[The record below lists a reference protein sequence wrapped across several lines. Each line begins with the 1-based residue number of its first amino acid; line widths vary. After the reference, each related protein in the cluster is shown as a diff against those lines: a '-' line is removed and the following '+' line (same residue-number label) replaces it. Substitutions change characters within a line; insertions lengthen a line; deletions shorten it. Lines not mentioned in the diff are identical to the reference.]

1 MKFAKDI
8 QAKELLMCLP
18 SQTSRATS
26 AQTMKIKRTVVL
38 SHHLDLFK
46 GHDDLVELIGT
57 VLKSLA
63 AAADETNNNKEDDR
77 WKAKFWPSNQGDYS

>member
-63 AAADETNNNKEDDR
+63 AAADETFP
-77 WKAKFWPSNQGDYS
+77 ALVSALAMLQSTILSC